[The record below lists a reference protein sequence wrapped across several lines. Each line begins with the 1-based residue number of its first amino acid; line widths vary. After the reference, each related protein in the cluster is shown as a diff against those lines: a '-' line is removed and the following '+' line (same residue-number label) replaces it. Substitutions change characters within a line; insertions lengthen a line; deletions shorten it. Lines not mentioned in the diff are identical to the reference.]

1 MLEKAIEK
9 RITAYV
15 ERELGGRCLKL
26 GTEYVGFPDRTVVLP
41 GGHAV
46 FLEIKRQGGRA
57 SKLQKF
63 WIDKLSELGFTAAIV
78 YSFDEAKAVLDAV
91 A

>member
-1 MLEKAIEK
+1 M
-9 RITAYV
+9 
-15 ERELGGRCLKL
+15 
-26 GTEYVGFPDRTVVLP
+26 
-41 GGHAV
+41 
-46 FLEIKRQGGRA
+46 GRA

-63 WIDKLSELGFTAAIV
+63 WIDKLGELGFTAAIV